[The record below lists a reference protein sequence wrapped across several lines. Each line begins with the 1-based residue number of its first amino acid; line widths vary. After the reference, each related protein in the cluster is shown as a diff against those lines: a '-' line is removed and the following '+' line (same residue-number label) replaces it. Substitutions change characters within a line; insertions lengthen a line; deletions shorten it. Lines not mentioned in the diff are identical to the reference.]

1 MGVFS
6 VFNSCANYYSVTYY
20 LDSDLIVI
28 EADWVFG
35 GCVVMV
41 NIGLYIFAKKIIRFD
56 NYINIYSLETKF
68 KGLFRD

>member
-28 EADWVFG
+28 EAYWGFC
-35 GCVVMV
+35 GCVVIE
-41 NIGLYIFAKKIIRFD
+41 NIGLYIFAKK
-56 NYINIYSLETKF
+56 L
-68 KGLFRD
+68 

>member
-28 EADWVFG
+28 EADWGFG
-35 GCVVMV
+35 GFVVMV
-41 NIGLYIFAKKIIRFD
+41 NISLYIFAKK
-56 NYINIYSLETKF
+56 L
-68 KGLFRD
+68 